1 MCNSSSHI
9 EQEPLR
15 SSVQTIEPKSSGFE
29 IHIPSTT
36 NPSIF
41 SLQHS
46 QSQCGKFHEVDK
58 VMGSHLLHLRAW
70 TRLLESKPDA
80 MREIEVVL
88 LVVPWPHQLAAER
101 NL

>member
-15 SSVQTIEPKSSGFE
+15 SSVQAIEPKSFGFE
-29 IHIPSTT
+29 IHIPTT

-70 TRLLESKPDA
+70 TRLLESMPVA
-80 MREIEVVL
+80 MVL
-88 LVVPWPHQLAAER
+88 LVVPWHHQLAAER